1 MLKRSVNYNF
11 DYIPDIHHKFEG
23 SLLKTSLKGKRV
35 LDIGCWTGQFLSL
48 IEKDAKSYGIDPD
61 KSAIKFAN
69 AHRRGDFVVGTAL
82 KLPYKKNYF
91 DVVTMW
97 DVIEHIPPNTEV
109 RALREATRVLKKGG
123 LFALSTVTTHPVSIL
138 LDPAYFLLGHRH
150 YSKNRLHSLIK
161 KAGFEIEKTIYS
173 GGLWALIRE
182 NVNLFT
188 KHVFKKNVNVQLFER
203 LVRSEYQGEGFYQ
216 IHIFALKK

>member
-11 DYIPDIHHKFEG
+11 DYIPDIHHRFEG
-23 SLLKTSLKGKRV
+23 SLLKTSLKGKKI

-48 IEKDAKSYGIDPD
+48 IEKDAKTYGIDPD

-109 RALREATRVLKKGG
+109 RALREAARVLRKGG
-123 LFALSTVTTHPVSIL
+123 LFALGTVTNHPVSIL

-150 YSKNRLHSLIK
+150 YSQKQLHGLMNRT
-161 KAGFEIEKTIYS
+161 GFRIGKTIYS

-182 NVNLFT
+182 NINLLA
-188 KHVFKKNVNVQLFER
+188 KHLFGRNINFLFLER
-203 LVRSEYQGEGFYQ
+203 LVKSEYQGKGFYQ
-216 IHIFALKK
+216 IDIFATKL